1 MISII
6 IDGLTNCLEVRE
18 TGEIVATYYRE
29 RKEQFTDDEIVNMH
43 KQGWS
48 SNFNWKVVQDEGYQ
62 VYELRTKKDDVIQG
76 YIALKHYA
84 ADLYTFVSLVESAPW
99 NRSSNGRYMGVGGHL
114 FAIACKESWDNGN
127 EGNVVFE
134 SKTDLIE
141 HYTRTLSAK
150 IVNPRIPVKLL
161 LDTRA
166 AANLIQKYFFAEE
179 GFDENDK

>member
-6 IDGLTNCLEVRE
+6 IDELTNCLEVRE
-18 TGEIVATYYRE
+18 TDEIVVTYYTE
-29 RKEQFTDDEIVNMH
+29 RKKQFTDNEIENMH

-76 YIALKHYA
+76 YIALKHHKEDY
-84 ADLYTFVSLVESAPW
+84 YTFVKLVESAPW
-99 NRSSNGRYMGVGGHL
+99 NVGRQGTYKGVGGHL

-127 EGNVVFE
+127 AGCVMFE
-134 SKTDLIE
+134 SKTDLVR
-141 HYTRTLSAK
+141 HYMNTLSAT
-150 IVNPRIPVKLL
+150 IMNSRIPVKLL

-179 GFDENDK
+179 DLDGENE